1 MHGRVESHALEVLEE
16 VARIDARIRDRL
28 LKRARKKGMT
38 RQDEVIK
45 LVEAWKRA
53 AASID
58 RKRHQQKGH

>member
-1 MHGRVESHALEVLEE
+1 LEE

-45 LVEAWKRA
+45 LVEAWRRA